1 MTVDLYRVLGL
12 TQTATQVEIK
22 KAYREIA
29 RKYHP
34 DKNPGD
40 EAAANLFSAAAE
52 AYRILG
58 DVELRSQ
65 YDLHGLKAAVS
76 ARTAAQSPKREPEN
90 PADVFR
96 DIFGSNSRAGSTQ
109 RTSSGGRPRAG
120 PTGRPPRRE
129 SASRENSSPHVKN
142 RVSGRDYDSFRSRA
156 ARVPKSERGDDL
168 RFNLDLR
175 LEELAFGCDKTI
187 SLERKD
193 RCRTCGG
200 TGAKPGSAPV
210 ICKECGGSGEKLDE
224 AGFFSTRKPC
234 EACDATGS
242 IVAEACLT
250 CAGEGVVSQRVAIE
264 VNVPAGME
272 VGTRLRIKGEG
283 ELGRGGGTRGDL
295 FVVIQMTPHPFFR
308 RDGSDILVDVPMR
321 FDQAALGSTVEV
333 PTLDGRIRMKV
344 PAGSQSGREFRLKG
358 KGLPL
363 AEGRGRGDQRVKVI
377 VEVPTHLTEEQS
389 RLLERFGQLDEEY
402 AKNPLV
408 RDYLRTMNDYFS
420 G

>member
-1 MTVDLYRVLGL
+1 MAVDLYRVLGL
-12 TQTATQVEIK
+12 PQTATQVEIK

-58 DVELRSQ
+58 DVELRSE
-65 YDLHGLKAAVS
+65 YDRHGLKAAVS
-76 ARTAAQSPKREPEN
+76 AKAAAQSPKRPPEN
-90 PADVFR
+90 PGDVFR
-96 DIFGSNSRAGSTQ
+96 EIFGGNNRAGSAPRNPSAT
-109 RTSSGGRPRAG
+109 RPRGG
-120 PTGRPPRRE
+120 PSGRPPVGGAPSRAD
-129 SASRENSSPHVKN
+129 SAAHVRN
-142 RVSGRDYDSFRSRA
+142 RVSGRDYESYRTQ
-156 ARVPKSERGDDL
+156 ARVPSSERGDDL
-168 RFNLDLR
+168 RYILDLR

-187 SLERKD
+187 TLERKD
-193 RCRTCGG
+193 RCRSCGA

-234 EACDATGS
+234 EVCDGAGS
-242 IVAEACLT
+242 IVADYCLT
-250 CAGEGVVSQRVAIE
+250 CAGEGVVPQRVSIE
-264 VNVPAGME
+264 VNVPPGME
-272 VGTRLRIKGEG
+272 VGTRLRVKGEG
-283 ELGRGGGTRGDL
+283 ELGRGGGSRGDL
-295 FVVIQMTPHPFFR
+295 FVVVQMTPHPFFR
-308 RDGSDILVDVPMR
+308 REGSDILVDVPMR
-321 FDQAALGSTVEV
+321 FDQAALGATVEV

-363 AEGRGRGDQRVKVI
+363 VEGRGRGDQRVTVI

-408 RDYLRTMNDYFS
+408 RDYLRTMNEYFS